1 MSIKLGQSNISNVYL
16 GNTNIS
22 KIYKGTDLV
31 YQKQVLPPEP
41 QTIITTVKTVGSS
54 TVITD
59 DGWIDA
65 TNTSSCSFRSR
76 EFNNDFGENDC
87 KYIKMQYQ
95 CQIGSRGSYNF
106 VSRAYSNNY
115 DPGITIYGIEYN
127 LPTSTQS
134 VLIGSITGITN
145 TSLTFTNQDFSMG
158 LFPDIIEWSGNNIL
172 QYTLLLTLEADFNQ
186 NLLTVTVTRLD
197 TNQSISKNCTL
208 PSGYMV
214 NNLLYYSFARSSA
227 SNSTKA
233 RVKIDT
239 IQVDYG
245 STSDN
250 IIVSWQP
257 AFPIQYEN

>member
-41 QTIITTVKTVGSS
+41 QTIITTVETVGSS

-59 DGWIDA
+59 DGWLDA
-65 TNTSSCSFRSR
+65 DNTKSCSFSSR

-87 KYIKMQYQ
+87 KYIRMQYQ

-106 VSRAYSNNY
+106 TNKAYSNNY
-115 DPGITIYGIEYN
+115 DPGFTIYGIEYN
-127 LPTSTQS
+127 SPTSSSS
-134 VLIGSITGITN
+134 VLIGSITGISN
-145 TSLTFTNQDFSMG
+145 THLSFTNQDFSMG
-158 LFPDIIEWSGNNIL
+158 LFPDIIEWSGENIK
-172 QYTLLLTLEADFNQ
+172 QYTLSLTLEADFNQ
-186 NLLTVTVTRLD
+186 SLLTVTVTRLD

-208 PSGYMV
+208 PFGYTV
-214 NNLLYYSFARSSA
+214 NNLLYCSFSRSSA
-227 SNSTKA
+227 SNCTRA

-245 STSDN
+245 TTSNN
-250 IIVSWQP
+250 IILSWQP
-257 AFPIQYEN
+257 EFPIVYE